1 MKKLMLILTMIT
13 LTSCKNSI
21 PTDSFCSV
29 YVKPTIKDGEVA
41 EMLFTKEP
49 DFVKAVNK
57 NKLYYLENCK

>member
-1 MKKLMLILTMIT
+1 MRKLMLILTMIT

-21 PTDSFCSV
+21 PTDSFCLV
-29 YVKPTIKDGEVA
+29 YVKPTIKDGNA
-41 EMLFTKEP
+41 AKLIYKAEP

>member
-21 PTDSFCSV
+21 PTDSFCLV

-41 EMLFTKEP
+41 EMLFKKEP
-49 DFVKAVNK
+49 DFVEDSNK
-57 NKLYYLENCK
+57 NKKYYFENCK